1 MYTADLETLEGRKV
15 VQKVRFLPNHR
26 YNFAIKAIKQ
36 LEKSGVVRES
46 DSEWRSNVVLVPK
59 PVKSNELRSVTKAD
73 MQRGDQNTAELYR
86 ICLDF
91 RELNNILVF
100 PKQVQFTTLD
110 KFLNTLKNKVVVSL
124 DISSSFFIIP
134 IREEDKYKTSFW
146 VNDKAFEFNVLVMG
160 LKSSPYHLK
169 KFIDIVFS
177 EKAYAKQ
184 IAKLSSSEREL
195 LPGSFEKIILS
206 YFDDCFVFADNYE
219 QLYACFKICMM
230 AARDARIKFSIEKAT
245 FFTTK
250 IKIL

>member
-1 MYTADLETLEGRKV
+1 MADLETVEGKKV

-26 YNFAIKAIKQ
+26 YNFAIKAIRQ
-36 LEKSGVVRES
+36 LEKAGVVRES

-134 IREEDKYKTSFW
+134 IREEDK
-146 VNDKAFEFNVLVMG
+146 G
-160 LKSSPYHLK
+160 
-169 KFIDIVFS
+169 IRRVF
-177 EKAYAKQ
+177 
-184 IAKLSSSEREL
+184 
-195 LPGSFEKIILS
+195 G
-206 YFDDCFVFADNYE
+206 
-219 QLYACFKICMM
+219 
-230 AARDARIKFSIEKAT
+230 
-245 FFTTK
+245 
-250 IKIL
+250 